1 MTEQE
6 EKATRK
12 DPVENRW
19 VAKEPEMVSTESTE
33 DQGSK

>member
-6 EKATRK
+6 EKATRQ

-19 VAKEPEMVSTESTE
+19 VAEEPEMVSTESAE
-33 DQGSK
+33 DQDSK